1 MEKHFQNYIKPLFPN
16 TIYLF
21 LPDYCIKTL
30 KKKKTFPLM
39 SPQCKNNCLYYD
51 SCSHHA
57 LTGEHVLQFILLIQ
71 MINIIN
77 TNFHI
82 I

>member
-1 MEKHFQNYIKPLFPN
+1 MLFPN

-21 LPDYCIKTL
+21 LPDECINTL
-30 KKKKTFPLM
+30 KKKKTFQLM
-39 SPQCKNNCLYYD
+39 SLCQCKNNGLYYD

-57 LTGEHVLQFILLIQ
+57 LTGEHVFQLILLIQ

-77 TNFHI
+77 ANFHI